1 MYSQT
6 KLIGVAGVSVTN
18 AGTATAVFD
27 CMGARRI
34 VIDVI
39 AATSNTPSNKPS
51 VLKLSESATTDASN
65 YSDITAFV
73 GGGTGGFTIPNS
85 DSSNVNCYK
94 FNVDLRGRKR
104 YIKATFSPVTTQIVA
119 FAGNLF
125 LNEQAPVSA
134 SNAGVLA
141 LVEG

>member
-1 MYSQT
+1 MYPQT

-27 CMGARRI
+27 TLGARRI
-34 VIDVI
+34 MIDVI

-51 VLKLSESATTDASN
+51 VLKLSESATTDATN

-73 GGGTGGFTIPNS
+73 GGGTGGFTIPSS

-104 YIKATFSPVTTQIVA
+104 YVKATFSPVTTQIVA

-125 LNEQAPVSA
+125 MNEQLPVTA
-134 SNAGVLA
+134 TLAGALA